1 MMAEKSGSKWGKV
14 GGDAVLIGEFAHA
27 LDEKGR
33 LTIPAKFREDLG
45 LRFIVT
51 VGLDGCLAC
60 YPTAEW
66 EKLAERLKDLPMTN
80 RDARAFVRM
89 LMSGATEVELDR
101 QGRIIIA
108 PRLRDTSG
116 LTTNAVIVGMN
127 TRVEIWAEERWR
139 EYQASAQETFEA
151 TAEKLVDLG
160 L

>member
-1 MMAEKSGSKWGKV
+1 MGQS

-27 LDEKGR
+27 LDDKGR
-33 LTIPAKFREDLG
+33 LTIPAKFREELG
-45 LRFIVT
+45 LRFVVT

-60 YPTAEW
+60 YPAPEW
-66 EKLAERLKDLPMTN
+66 ERLAERLKELPMTS

-101 QGRIIIA
+101 QGRILVA
-108 PRLRDTSG
+108 PRLRQAAGIVTDAVLVG
-116 LTTNAVIVGMN
+116 LN
-127 TRVEIWAEERWR
+127 TRVEVWAEDRWR
-139 EYQASAQETFEA
+139 AYQAGAQETFET

>member
-1 MMAEKSGSKWGKV
+1 MMAENSGSKWGEV
-14 GGDAVLIGEFAHA
+14 GGGGVLIGEFAHA

-60 YPTAEW
+60 YPSPEW
-66 EKLAERLKDLPMTN
+66 ERLAERLKDLPMTN

-101 QGRIIIA
+101 QGRIVLA
-108 PRLRDTSG
+108 PRLRDAAAITA
-116 LTTNAVIVGMN
+116 NAVVVGLN
-127 TRVEIWAEERWR
+127 TRVEVWAEDRWR
-139 EYQASAQETFEA
+139 QYQAGAQETFEA